1 MTSIIPEF
9 DIEASDVEH
18 IKRLRKL
25 REAGDDME
33 TTEELE
39 ASLLA
44 RFGNPEAT
52 ETFEWA
58 TDGPKVALYSS
69 GVWTRDGIL
78 NGDYPN
84 TVLEFPESE

>member
-9 DIEASDVEH
+9 DVEESDVEH
-18 IKRLRKL
+18 IERLRTLKA
-25 REAGDDME
+25 AGYPMD
-33 TTEELE
+33 TIEELE
-39 ASLLA
+39 ASLLDH
-44 RFGNPEAT
+44 FGDPEAT

-58 TDGPKVALYSS
+58 TDGPKVVLYSS

-84 TVLEFPESE
+84 TILEFPESE